1 MSPTFVAVRAA
12 VSILICF
19 VSWRRVARSAVAIL
33 VVANCLVHEF
43 HRLSDYDVQPPAFAS
58 TASPLPQT
66 IPMPAENLGIP
77 HETYV
82 TLAFTHEAPR
92 RRRLIPRAGVADG
105 QHPAAV
111 RDDKAA
117 AAV

>member
-1 MSPTFVAVRAA
+1 
-12 VSILICF
+12 
-19 VSWRRVARSAVAIL
+19 
-33 VVANCLVHEF
+33 
-43 HRLSDYDVQPPAFAS
+43 
-58 TASPLPQT
+58 
-66 IPMPAENLGIP
+66 MPAEHLGIP

-92 RRRLIPRAGVADG
+92 RRRLIPRAGVAEG